1 MSMKLESALKQFHP
15 KSPMFSDSSHS
26 TSPERLKGMDTAAAL
41 GMTQQNARFGM
52 HAFFAKNDVSTED
65 KFKTIEELTQ
75 YAMKVAPKLIVK
87 ASGNRLAQC
96 MKILSAMALED
107 YARSAGSSCQC
118 HSCGGLGMIYSVK
131 EVVKYPGLTNKDGI
145 FIVAPDI
152 RNERVG
158 EVCAACGGKGVEHY
172 RCQCKGRGKV
182 PDEEQTA
189 LQGVPVIKDC
199 PRCSG
204 RGYRRMPSSKA
215 YNAIR
220 HLVPDLNERTW
231 RRNWKPFHERL
242 VEKCYVEEGCAEA
255 LFNKVT
261 N

>member
-26 TSPERLKGMDTAAAL
+26 TSPDRLKGMDTAVAL

-52 HAFFAKNDVSTED
+52 HAFFGKNDVSVED
-65 KFKTIEELTQ
+65 KFRTVEALTQ
-75 YAMKVAPKLIVK
+75 YALRTVPKLVAK
-87 ASGNRLAQC
+87 AAGNRVAQC
-96 MKILSAMALED
+96 MKILSAMAFED
-107 YARSAGSSCQC
+107 YSRSAGSSCTCQ
-118 HSCGGLGMIYSVK
+118 SCAGTGMVYAVK
-131 EVVKYPGLTNKDGI
+131 AVVKHPGITSNDGLV
-145 FIVAPDI
+145 IVAPDI
-152 RNERVG
+152 RSERVG
-158 EVCAACGGKGVEHY
+158 EVCTACDGKGVEYY

-182 PDEEQTA
+182 PDEEQTT

-242 VEKCYVEEGCAEA
+242 VEKCYVEESCAEA